1 MRKEE
6 DQGMRVLHAMGHIL
20 MGALIAL
27 AACVVF
33 LLFAS
38 LGVSGGWLKEGLM
51 GQLTVA
57 SCVVGA
63 LIGGLTAVGRHRSRG
78 LVVGIAVGVCL
89 FLMLLTVGYL
99 WYGSVGLEQGGAAI
113 LIGCLCGGALAGLL
127 GGSRSPKGKRGTKK
141 RNVRHSR

>member
-6 DQGMRVLHAMGHIL
+6 EQGMRALHAMGHVL
-20 MGALIAL
+20 MGGLISL

-57 SCVVGA
+57 SSVVGT
-63 LIGGLTAVGRHRSRG
+63 LIGGLVAVGRHRTKG

-89 FLMLLTVGYL
+89 FLMLLTIGYL
-99 WYGSVGLEQGGAAI
+99 CYGSVGMEQGGPA
-113 LIGCLCGGALAGLL
+113 LLTGCLCGGALAGLL
-127 GGSRSPKGKRGTKK
+127 GGSRGSKGKKGTRK
-141 RNVRHSR
+141 RKARSAR